1 MKLPT
6 LHNHRTVRFAAT
18 TLFGI
23 LVSLIALPCWA
34 QQDTLEAPPQQ
45 EAPLQED
52 IPQEDI
58 PQEDMPQEDMPQEAP
73 AKEEASQP
81 ETISPPFDVFTEPVD
96 SIRLYLYLEKL
107 AKVQKGN
114 QAEDAVDV
122 INQQLKGADISSD
135 ISLASL
141 VNQPPAGKD
150 DLYPHMVKSCLFLGQ
165 FYDLSLIHI

>member
-52 IPQEDI
+52 I
-58 PQEDMPQEDMPQEAP
+58 PQEDMPQEAP

-122 INQQLKGADISSD
+122 INQQLKDANISSD

-150 DLYPHMVKSCLFLGQ
+150 DLYPHMVKS
-165 FYDLSLIHI
+165 LSLIHI